1 MGRTLQLQPDF
12 YDGLLQELFV
22 GHGPSVKLHPPYY
35 LTSIHLYGGSSGGP
49 VFNADGHV
57 FGIASCSYDGAESIA
72 YVTPIGAILDIELHD
87 VNLGD
92 ERGSRTI
99 TVREIADLGRVSI
112 RS

>member
-1 MGRTLQLQPDF
+1 VR
-12 YDGLLQELFV
+12 
-22 GHGPSVKLHPPYY
+22 
-35 LTSIHLYGGSSGGP
+35 SSGGP

-57 FGIASCSYDGAESIA
+57 FGIASCSYDGAENIA

-92 ERGSRTI
+92 EKGSRTI